1 MAIKTKHKASL
12 NFSMS
17 GMTDIVFLLLIFFM
31 LTSTLVAPNA
41 LKLLFPQRG
50 QTVEVPQTIP
60 VVEIKQNGQVALDGR
75 IIAFEN
81 LETLL
86 LSKLAGQ
93 TDPTVTFIIEGKAT
107 IKESVRVMNIAAE
120 NSIKVVLKER

>member
-60 VVEIKQNGQVALDGR
+60 VVEIKQNGQIALDGR

-93 TDPTVTFIIEGKAT
+93 PEPTVTFIIESKAT
-107 IKESVRVMNIAAE
+107 IKESVKVMNIAAR

>member
-1 MAIKTKHKASL
+1 MAIRTKHKANL

-50 QTVEVPQTIP
+50 QTTEVTQTIP
-60 VVEIKQNGQVALDGR
+60 VVKIQQDGKVSLDGR
-75 IIAFEN
+75 VIAFEN

-93 TDPTVTFIIEGKAT
+93 PEPTVTFIIEDRASVG
-107 IKESVRVMNIAAE
+107 ESVRVMNIAAK
-120 NSIKVVLKER
+120 NNIKVVLKD

>member
-1 MAIKTKHKASL
+1 
-12 NFSMS
+12 
-17 GMTDIVFLLLIFFM
+17 M

-41 LKLLFPQRG
+41 LKILFPQRG

-93 TDPTVTFIIEGKAT
+93 PEPTVTFIIEGQAT
-107 IKESVRVMNIAAE
+107 IKESVRVMNIAAR
-120 NSIKVVLKER
+120 NNIKVVLKER